1 MDLYPPH
8 HWANCPI
15 AVDLSVNGSPRQFRI
30 VAGGYLMSWGKCDDS
45 FYPIKPTTHI
55 WEQND
60 CASWSPFLPHWLVYS
75 RPILNATLKSTHF
88 YWIHSFWRVQFFSIT
103 GHLGLSKIRVAPG
116 RAASLFVEPE
126 RNCNV
131 GTLEPWNLMLG
142 CKAGLI
148 FIVLGK
154 FTTYLWLYLTP
165 VPSPWHVPCIFPM
178 KITYTFHW
186 PIPHVHLLW
195 AMHLP
200 VAGPWD
206 PRKPTEWPS
215 SAKTHLSTHF
225 VWLIFAHAGFF

>member
-1 MDLYPPH
+1 MLKESNHDPIGLPIISQSGSDGSLSPH
-8 HWANCPI
+8 RWANCLI

-116 RAASLFVEPE
+116 RAASLFVEP
-126 RNCNV
+126 
-131 GTLEPWNLMLG
+131 LEPWNLG
-142 CKAGLI
+142 TWC
-148 FIVLGK
+148 
-154 FTTYLWLYLTP
+154 W
-165 VPSPWHVPCIFPM
+165 
-178 KITYTFHW
+178 
-186 PIPHVHLLW
+186 
-195 AMHLP
+195 
-200 VAGPWD
+200 VA
-206 PRKPTEWPS
+206 KPAWYS
-215 SAKTHLSTHF
+215 
-225 VWLIFAHAGFF
+225 